1 MSINRMLG
9 VYSMPMLQ
17 AAPDAP
23 ASRDALLE
31 AARLSTVYGNYTRH
45 VLPLLEAG
53 LLELTHPENPR
64 HRAQRYRLTELG
76 RRTLLEQEASQ

>member
-9 VYSMPMLQ
+9 VYGMSMLQ
-17 AAPDAP
+17 AALDAP
-23 ASRDALLE
+23 ASRDVLLE
-31 AARLSTVYGNYTRH
+31 AAGLSTVYGNYTRH
-45 VLPLLEAG
+45 VLPLLDAG

-76 RRTLLEQEASQ
+76 RRILSGQ